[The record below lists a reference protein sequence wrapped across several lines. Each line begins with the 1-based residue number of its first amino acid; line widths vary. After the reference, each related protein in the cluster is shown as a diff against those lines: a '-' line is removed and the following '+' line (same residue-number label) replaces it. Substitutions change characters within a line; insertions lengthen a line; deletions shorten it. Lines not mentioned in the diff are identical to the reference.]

1 MLKTYIRVN
10 EHFLTLLVDVFFF
23 EKTFGSMHSIISSFK
38 IFQIV
43 SNRRANIIKYE
54 IYMSRTSR

>member
-10 EHFLTLLVDVFFF
+10 EHFLTLLVNVFFF
-23 EKTFGSMHSIISSFK
+23 EKTFGSMHSIISSSK

-43 SNRRANIIKYE
+43 SNLESSNVEQI
-54 IYMSRTSR
+54 